1 MHGNPYLR
9 LRLIAMASRHQHRAP
24 AGFLGGDPP
33 TGCDHRSRIPE
44 VDDPHHAVAIL
55 MCEEARLKAPEIKEL
70 CATIIASQQAE
81 SDKMKAWLGKDG

>member
-1 MHGNPYLR
+1 
-9 LRLIAMASRHQHRAP
+9 
-24 AGFLGGDPP
+24 
-33 TGCDHRSRIPE
+33 
-44 VDDPHHAVAIL
+44 